1 MTALTYTCLRKKI
14 GKNNPKELEIKDNNK
29 AVAEWNM
36 LAYKAAEHIPR
47 EMVKDIKR
55 IEITDRIA
63 EAKVT
68 GIETKGRFRK
78 IVKDAAAILI
88 RFVRKWDRTL
98 DRDRPAPKSEGFF
111 RMLDHA
117 RKLVRKDREWER

>member
-1 MTALTYTCLRKKI
+1 MRQIDLFGVSFLFSGFQMFFINLNRRIT
-14 GKNNPKELEIKDNNK
+14 IKDNNK
-29 AVAEWNM
+29 AIAEWNM

-55 IEITDRIA
+55 IEITDRIG
-63 EAKVT
+63 EAKEAGT
-68 GIETKGRFRK
+68 ETKGRFRK

-98 DRDRPAPKSEGFF
+98 
-111 RMLDHA
+111 
-117 RKLVRKDREWER
+117 